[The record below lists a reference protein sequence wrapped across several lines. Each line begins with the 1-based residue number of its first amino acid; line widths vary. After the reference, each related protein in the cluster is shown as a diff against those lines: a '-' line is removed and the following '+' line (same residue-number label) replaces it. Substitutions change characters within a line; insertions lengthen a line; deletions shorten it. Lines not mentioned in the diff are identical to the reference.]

1 MRSTMTRI
9 LLAVAAFACARM
21 VSAQTADDIIEK
33 SLTAQGGRAAL
44 EKITSR
50 SMKGTIVITSQ
61 AGDLPGTIEV
71 LSQAPNKHRTLLN
84 IDLTPVGAG
93 SLTVDERFDGTN
105 GYSMNSMTGNTEIT
119 GGRLESL
126 RNNAFPSSFLGYK
139 DRGTKI
145 VLAGKEKV
153 GDKDAYVLSVTPQTG
168 PASRAWVDA
177 ESFLPVKASTT
188 IDAPGT
194 GPMEQVTE
202 FTDYRDVDGVKV
214 PFKVSAMSAVQSYT
228 VTVTSIEHNVKID
241 QALFAKPVAK

>member
-1 MRSTMTRI
+1 MRSTSVRI
-9 LLAVAAFACARM
+9 VLAVAVLACTRTA
-21 VSAQTADDIIEK
+21 SAQTADDIIEK
-33 SLTAQGGRAAL
+33 SLTALGGRAAL
-44 EKITSR
+44 EKIASR
-50 SMKGTIVITSQ
+50 SMKGTIVMTSP

-71 LSQAPNKHRTLLN
+71 LNQAPNKIRTLLSL
-84 IDLTPVGAG
+84 DLTAAGAG
-93 SLTVDERFDGTN
+93 AVTVDQRFDGTKA
-105 GYSMNSMTGNTEIT
+105 YATNSMQGDTEVS
-119 GGRLESL
+119 GDRLENL
-126 RNNAFPSSFLGYK
+126 RNNAFPSPFIGYK

-153 GDKDAYVLSVTPQTG
+153 HDKDAYVLSVTPATG
-168 PASRAWVDA
+168 PASRVWVDA

-188 IDAPGT
+188 IDAPET

-241 QALFAKPVAK
+241 PALFAKPVAK